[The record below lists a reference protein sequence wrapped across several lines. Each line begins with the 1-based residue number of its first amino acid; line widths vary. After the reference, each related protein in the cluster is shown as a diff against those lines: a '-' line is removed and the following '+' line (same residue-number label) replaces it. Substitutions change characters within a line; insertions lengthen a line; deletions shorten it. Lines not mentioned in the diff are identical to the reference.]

1 MYFSDSPS
9 SAPID
14 NATNQADAGKP
25 AGDTPSRNP
34 VFLVHGIIDRAY
46 IFNSLRAF
54 LEGEGWTVYALDL
67 IPNDGRAGLDVLAQQ
82 LAEFIDRQ
90 VGGDRPIDLIG
101 FSMGGLVSRYYLQRL
116 GGLDR
121 VTRFISI
128 CAPNHGTRLAL
139 LMPLFQGIRQMC
151 PNSSF
156 LKDLNQDAI
165 AQLGQ
170 IHYTSLWTPS
180 DLMIIPAD
188 SARMPVGRNLP
199 IPVKMHADAVRD
211 RRYHAEIAATLLQ
224 GESRSVADRQEID

>member
-1 MYFSDSPS
+1 MSDFSDSPS
-9 SAPID
+9 SAPIETP
-14 NATNQADAGKP
+14 TNQTEKGQQHDEG
-25 AGDTPSRNP
+25 GDTPPRNP

-54 LEGEGWTVYALDL
+54 LETEGWTVYALDL

-90 VGGDRPIDLIG
+90 VARNQPIDLIG

-121 VTRFISI
+121 VQRFISI

-139 LMPLFQGIRQMC
+139 LMPLLKGIRQMC

-156 LKDLNQDAI
+156 LNDLNQDAI
-165 AQLGQ
+165 AQLSQ
-170 IHYTSLWTPS
+170 IEYTSLWTPS

-199 IPVKMHADAVRD
+199 IWVKMHADTVRD
-211 RRYHAEIAATLLQ
+211 RRYHAEIAATLRPS
-224 GESRSVADRQEID
+224 ES

>member
-1 MYFSDSPS
+1 VENTDGGDGGDDGNSGD
-9 SAPID
+9 D
-14 NATNQADAGKP
+14 GD
-25 AGDTPSRNP
+25 DTPPRNP

-46 IFNSLRAF
+46 IFAPLRAF
-54 LEGEGWTVYALDL
+54 LEREGWTVYALDL
-67 IPNDGRAGLDVLAQQ
+67 IPNDGRAGLEVLAQQ

-90 VGGDRPIDLIG
+90 VGHDRPIDLIG

-128 CAPNHGTRLAL
+128 CSPNHGTRLAL
-139 LMPLFQGIRQMC
+139 LMPLFKGIRQMC
-151 PNSSF
+151 PNSAF
-156 LKDLNQDAI
+156 LKDLNHDAI

-170 IHYTSLWTPS
+170 IDYTSLWTPS

-199 IPVKMHADAVRD
+199 IPVKMHAGTIRD
-211 RRYHAEIAATLLQ
+211 RRYHAEIAATLLR
-224 GESRSVADRQEID
+224 GGSRSAD